1 MGKQTKRL
9 LILGPILMLAGV
21 LGAPYLSADRFKEQV
36 RVNLERVLHRK
47 VEVQGE
53 ARFQLYPRPG
63 VSLSRVVIHELP
75 ELGVEPIA
83 YMDYPESSLDV
94 SLSLFPLLLGRIS
107 VTGVRL
113 VAPSLNLTKAIDGAW
128 TFQALLDKAMGEGRA
143 AGFDLDA
150 LEVRGGRL
158 NIKIG
163 NVKSVFY
170 LRDADLRIEADSTN
184 RNHYGI
190 TIAGDPARTDRTVS
204 SFGRLTGRGM
214 LTLDRGDVEPRINLN
229 LTIDRTPIAEIV
241 TAMEGRNVGLGG
253 FVASQA
259 KLTGPLSAVAIEGRI
274 ELNEAERFRWLFPR
288 AASARGLGYTG
299 LLDWPGQEL
308 RLRTRDTDAAAVPL
322 ALRMRAADLFR
333 KPSWAVLMGI
343 DQAPLA
349 SVRAL
354 AGELGF
360 SLPSETPVEGGL
372 SGVLGYSSKH
382 GTHGQV
388 QISQA
393 SVAVPELPPVQ
404 LASARVL
411 VDNHR
416 WRVPAAE
423 IRFSPNEAVT
433 VETAVDS
440 TTGAREVAV
449 ASAGLPVERSRQLWK
464 YLSGGA
470 DPPFFDRCRQGNWAG
485 SVRFEQDAK
494 GTGTWSG
501 DLRVTGAVCTLDGV
515 AEPANV
521 DSAQVSI
528 RGPAMQARR
537 VAVRIGKLALTAEA
551 DHDPLRRR
559 HTRLKLVATEVA
571 AGEIE
576 RLLRPSLRREGG
588 FLSRTLGR
596 TAPLPEWLSQRR
608 LDAQVRIAVLTAGEQ
623 RWEGVEAR
631 LAWDGATIDASQLGA
646 AWLRGAVT
654 GRFQA
659 AVSGAEPAY
668 RGHFNF
674 VNLAVREGH
683 LDADADWDTSGT
695 GGVGLAARLQS
706 QGKFSVRGNP
716 LLAADPPW
724 ESATGAFT
732 LVGPRIQLPN
742 LQWTS
747 GGESWQGQGGAGAD
761 GRLQLES
768 SGAGGATRTV
778 RGSGRL
784 W

>member
-9 LILGPILMLAGV
+9 LILAPMLAVAGA
-21 LGAPYLSADRFKEQV
+21 LGAPYLSADRFKERI

-63 VSLSRVVIHELP
+63 VSLSKVVIHELP

-94 SLSLFPLLLGRIS
+94 SLSPFPLLVGRIS

-113 VAPSLNLTKAIDGAW
+113 VAPSLNLSKTVDGAW

-163 NVKSVFY
+163 NIKSVFY
-170 LRDADLRIEADSTN
+170 LRDTDLRIEADSTN
-184 RNHYGI
+184 RSHYGI

-214 LTLDRGDVEPRINLN
+214 LTLDRGAVEPRINLN

-241 TAMEGRNVGLGG
+241 TAIEGRNVGLGG

-274 ELNEAERFRWLFPR
+274 ELNEAERFQWLFPR
-288 AASARGLGYTG
+288 AASARGIGYTG

-308 RLRTRDTDAAAVPL
+308 RLSTRDTDAAAVPL
-322 ALRMRAADLFR
+322 SLRMRAIDLFR
-333 KPSWAVLMGI
+333 KPSWAALMGI
-343 DQAPLA
+343 DRAPLA

-360 SLPSETPVEGGL
+360 NLPSETPVEGGL
-372 SGVLGYSSKH
+372 SGVLGYSSRH
-382 GTHGQV
+382 GTQGQV
-388 QISQA
+388 EISGA

-404 LASARVL
+404 LALARVV

-416 WRVPAAE
+416 WKVPAAE

-440 TTGAREVAV
+440 ATGAREVAV

-464 YLSGGA
+464 FLSGGA

-485 SVRFEQDAK
+485 SVRFEQDPK
-494 GTGTWSG
+494 GAGAWSG
-501 DLRVTGAVCTLDGV
+501 DLRVTGATCALDGV

-537 VAVRIGKLALTAEA
+537 MMVRIGKLTLTGEA
-551 DHDPLRRR
+551 DHDPQRRR
-559 HTRLKLVATEVA
+559 HTRLRLSTAEA
-571 AGEIE
+571 SAGEIE

-588 FLSRTLGR
+588 FISRTLGR
-596 TAPLPEWLSQRR
+596 RPPLPEWLSQRR
-608 LDAQVRIAVLTAGEQ
+608 LDTQVRIAVLTAGEQ
-623 RWEGVEAR
+623 RMEGVEAR
-631 LAWDGATIDASQLGA
+631 LGWDGPAMEASMFNGT
-646 AWLRGAVT
+646 WLRGAIT
-654 GRFQA
+654 GRFQ
-659 AVSGAEPAY
+659 VLLSGAEPVY
-668 RGHFNF
+668 RGHVNF
-674 VNLAVREGH
+674 GNLIVR
-683 LDADADWDTSGT
+683 DAHVDAEADWETRGT
-695 GGVGLAARLQS
+695 GGASLAAQVQS
-706 QGKFSVRGNP
+706 QGKVSVRGNA

-724 ESATGAFT
+724 DNATGVFT
-732 LVGPRIQLPN
+732 VAGQRILLPN

-747 GGESWQGQGGAGAD
+747 SGESWQGQGSAGAD
-761 GRLQLES
+761 GRLQFES
-768 SGAGGATRTV
+768 AGTGTARAV